1 LLVDMPVN
9 ASELRARSLAFLAML
24 EKLPVLATLMT
35 QFVASLR
42 A

>member
-1 LLVDMPVN
+1 MPVN
-9 ASELRARSLAFLAML
+9 ASESRVHSLAFPAML
-24 EKLPVLATLMT
+24 EKLPILATLMT

>member
-1 LLVDMPVN
+1 MPVN
-9 ASELRARSLAFLAML
+9 ASESRVRSLAFPVML
-24 EKLPVLATLMT
+24 EKLPILATLMT